1 MRKTSETRPQT
12 LVSGQY
18 GGYEFNFNVTE
29 TESGFA
35 YESVD
40 VVGELTRAN
49 IKYAMMR
56 EHFDGEHITEMEN
69 AYAANPKTKDL
80 AVKAYIAVKTWV
92 EAVIEA
98 ELGEGK
104 PTV

>member
-1 MRKTSETRPQT
+1 MRKTSETRPET
-12 LVSGQY
+12 IARNQY
-18 GGYEFNFNVTE
+18 GGYEFNWNVTAID
-29 TESGFA
+29 GGYA
-35 YESVD
+35 YDSVD
-40 VVGELTRAN
+40 VAGELTRAN

-80 AVKAYIAVKTWV
+80 AMKAYFAVKTWL

-98 ELGEGK
+98 ELGEGE
-104 PTV
+104 PPA